1 VTVALV
7 PVAVQGRA
15 RMARFAALAAMSLL
29 AACVTLAALRGGEWP
44 ASVLVALV
52 LLLPLALP
60 LRGILQ
66 WRRRTFAWATLCATP
81 YFIYGTMEAVANP
94 PVRVMAGAILFG
106 SLALFVALVACLRL
120 TRPGAPGG
128 SQPS

>member
-1 VTVALV
+1 V
-7 PVAVQGRA
+7 
-15 RMARFAALAAMSLL
+15 ARFAALAAMCLL
-29 AACVTLAALRGGEWP
+29 AACVTRMALTSGEWP
-44 ASVLVALV
+44 ASLLVAVALLV
-52 LLLPLALP
+52 PLALP

-94 PVRVMAGAILFG
+94 PVRAMAGAILFG

-120 TRPGAPGG
+120 TRPGTPG